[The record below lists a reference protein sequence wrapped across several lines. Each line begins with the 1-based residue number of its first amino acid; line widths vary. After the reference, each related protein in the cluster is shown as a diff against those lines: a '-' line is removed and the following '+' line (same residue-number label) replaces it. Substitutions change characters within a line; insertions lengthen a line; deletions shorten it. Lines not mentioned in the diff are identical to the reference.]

1 MIECFHLLPQVF
13 YHKREAIKKRSTQFL
28 IHKHLIFYVRL
39 GLKTIFF
46 YGRPMTLGIS
56 TKFAGS
62 SCNDLVTVDGV
73 QILSGH
79 FDKRYNNKCDSF
91 NLIFTTAKS
100 ALSMFD

>member
-1 MIECFHLLPQVF
+1 MIECYHLLPQVF

-79 FDKRYNNKCDSF
+79 FDKRYNNKYVIL
-91 NLIFTTAKS
+91 LI
-100 ALSMFD
+100 